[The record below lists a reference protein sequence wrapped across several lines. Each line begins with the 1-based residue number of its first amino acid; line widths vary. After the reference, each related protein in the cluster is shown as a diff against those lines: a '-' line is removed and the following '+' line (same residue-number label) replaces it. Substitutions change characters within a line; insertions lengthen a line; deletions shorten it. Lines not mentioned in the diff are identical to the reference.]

1 MTKLTHIKTNEI
13 EDFPDLID
21 LQAANIAQISKDG
34 VKGDWRVKKN
44 ITGEVLGTFSSKIS
58 DVDIRQ
64 ILNFAKKY
72 EIIAF
77 NEGIKLQKTKQNELL
92 RADISKLKAVN
103 NELGAENMRLAAII
117 EKLIPEV

>member
-1 MTKLTHIKTNEI
+1 MKGSFNLFSLALVYGSHGGDAVTSLG
-13 EDFPDLID
+13 FPLI
-21 LQAANIAQISKDG
+21 
-34 VKGDWRVKKN
+34 
-44 ITGEVLGTFSSKIS
+44 FSSKIS